1 MNPDNTE
8 ETIPDDL
15 NKAPDAPNK
24 ELRETKR
31 REFNE
36 RVAQVVEIARKKGT
50 KEREIGAMLKKE
62 YEGRKHGN
70 QDPLGTSHLAPY
82 SQRSPHSKLIGSG
95 KSVSPSEKSPYST
108 ATPAWANPCSLLI
121 LPPAYQPGDQCLT
134 AHRVSRAVSS
144 S

>member
-8 ETIPDDL
+8 ETIPHDL
-15 NKAPDAPNK
+15 NKTLDALNK
-24 ELRETKR
+24 ILRETKNR
-31 REFNE
+31 GFNE

-70 QDPLGTSHLAPY
+70 QDPLGNEPPGTILSEVTA
-82 SQRSPHSKLIGSG
+82 QQIDCSG

-134 AHRVSRAVSS
+134 AHRVSRAVSFS
-144 S
+144 